1 MNYVHLQML
10 MSADCHLKIRDIWI
24 DRSMDHL
31 EYILVEDAKGVHPLP
46 SPCLKFKQP
55 ERKVEFSCP
64 SDSIGNLETVDTP
77 EKMTVDIE
85 SRLWKTLGLKPLSS
99 DDESS
104 DKASTSN
111 GKLESTCRS
120 TSGIIGRKVESST
133 GRLGSIVDMIF
144 DPLNWKL
151 KYVLVEDEKLQ
162 GRFIL
167 VDPEWFEDM
176 SAAGDL
182 YVNLSREILL
192 LEAVFDQKTD
202 LNRRYHIDV

>member
-1 MNYVHLQML
+1 
-10 MSADCHLKIRDIWI
+10 
-24 DRSMDHL
+24 
-31 EYILVEDAKGVHPLP
+31 
-46 SPCLKFKQP
+46 
-55 ERKVEFSCP
+55 
-64 SDSIGNLETVDTP
+64 VDTP